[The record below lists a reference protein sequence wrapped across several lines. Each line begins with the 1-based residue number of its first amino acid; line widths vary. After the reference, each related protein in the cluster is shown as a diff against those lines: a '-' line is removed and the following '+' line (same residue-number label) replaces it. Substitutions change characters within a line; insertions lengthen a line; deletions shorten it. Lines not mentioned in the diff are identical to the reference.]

1 MVAAVAR
8 AMQNLSRLLGQMRCL
23 LWTIVLSERCF
34 RWTSIKLNQNSEQ
47 HLGNLL
53 RISQLHVHST
63 CSKASTTIA
72 MTFFFFKCSVLCFQ
86 KMANNQN
93 AEPVPSL
100 HTSSWSSS
108 NYLLLYRNQQF
119 FLHLSPYIFALPLPI
134 DEEVYGLEVF
144 IINIT
149 ADILFK
155 SSELGGVRKSE
166 VSNSKTLWGEHT
178 LLSSLELL
186 S

>member
-1 MVAAVAR
+1 
-8 AMQNLSRLLGQMRCL
+8 
-23 LWTIVLSERCF
+23 
-34 RWTSIKLNQNSEQ
+34 
-47 HLGNLL
+47 
-53 RISQLHVHST
+53 
-63 CSKASTTIA
+63 
-72 MTFFFFKCSVLCFQ
+72 
-86 KMANNQN
+86 MANNQN

-119 FLHLSPYIFALPLPI
+119 LLHLSPYIFALPLPI

-149 ADILFK
+149 ADILVK